1 MAKDFYET
9 LGVARGASQK
19 ELRQAYRKLARK
31 LHPDVNPGDK
41 SSEARFKQVNAAYE
55 VLSDEEKRRK
65 YDKYGDKWQYAD
77 QIEQTQRE
85 QGGRGFRGFPQSAPG
100 CGGVH
105 FRLLRRPGRRPGHRP
120 RQPVRHASRRRASRP
135 TPAADR
141 RDAGR
146 GDAGRGLQRRH
157 PHLRADEPG
166 ALPYLRRH
174 GSDRQRRL
182 PRLPGR
188 GRGDEAASHR
198 GEDTGGRR
206 RRLARA
212 HSPSARPGG
221 GTGQGDVYL
230 RVSIRPHPQF
240 ERRGDDLYTDVAV
253 PLTVAVL
260 GGEARVRTL
269 KSEVMLTVPRLT
281 QNGKTFRLGGLGMP
295 GVNGKAK
302 KGDLYAR
309 LKVLL
314 PEKLSDEEA
323 KLFEELRGLGD

>member
-55 VLSDEEKRRK
+55 VLSDEDKRRK

-77 QIEQTQRE
+77 QIEQAQRE
-85 QGGRGFRGFPQSAPG
+85 QGGRGFRGFRSQPQGAEEFTFDFS
-100 CGGVH
+100 GGQAGDQGIGLDSL
-105 FRLLRRPGRRPGHRP
+105 FDMLRG
-120 RQPVRHASRRRASRP
+120 
-135 TPAADR
+135 
-141 RDAGR
+141 
-146 GDAGRGLQRRH
+146 
-157 PHLRADEPG
+157 
-166 ALPYLRRH
+166 
-174 GSDRQRRL
+174 
-182 PRLPGR
+182 
-188 GRGDEAASHR
+188 
-198 GEDTGGRR
+198 GGRR
-206 RRLARA
+206 
-212 HSPSARPGG
+212 ARPQPQTVETPVEVTLEEAFNGATRTFELMNQEPCPTCGGTGRIASAACHACRGAGAVMKPRRIEAKIPAGVADGSRVRIRG

-230 RVSIRPHPQF
+230 RVSIRAHPQF